1 MGMSAPSL
9 HRESTDSLIYHKV
22 ETVGTLG
29 CVSAGIYIYWGL
41 PLVKWTK
48 ALPTLFFPFSPD
60 FPYLFLSYPPTNTHT
75 HTPRKF
81 KTRTKPTLRDYVPHA
96 KALRNNFM
104 GLLYMKKLYIWV
116 YSRYQYT
123 LLHHCTPLYNRA
135 LTSDCTLCVIFEL
148 RIIQKRGI

>member
-1 MGMSAPSL
+1 MCECWYIHILGTAAGEVDKSPPKSVLSFLPKFPLSFPVLPS
-9 HRESTDSLIYHKV
+9 HKH
-22 ETVGTLG
+22 
-29 CVSAGIYIYWGL
+29 
-41 PLVKWTK
+41 
-48 ALPTLFFPFSPD
+48 
-60 FPYLFLSYPPTNTHT
+60 THT

-96 KALRNNFM
+96 KVLHNNFM
-104 GLLYMKKLYIWV
+104 GLLYMTKLYIWV

-135 LTSDCTLCVIFEL
+135 LTSDCTLCIIFEL